1 MLPLIATLA
10 LLFDK
15 CYPASSRQV
24 FKWKVTA
31 PVCEAPGGPSRF
43 ALRELPAGAAR
54 QPPPEDTSLR
64 ISDGHSRFG
73 APVTTTDHNCRPI
86 PSTCQAPINF
96 FPFLRTSRFGTAPD
110 RALLLP
116 PTGSSAKNGPKG
128 TSQGYPHPPHSK
140 SSNLD
145 RPALVCGGLAPL
157 SRRRCACCRAA
168 TWPPDN
174 RLPGGTRAADDSRW
188 ITSVR
193 SKRSAPAP
201 RKQESRSKACPAPL
215 AGVKRWPLPC
225 RSAPG

>member
-1 MLPLIATLA
+1 MLPLIATPA

-43 ALRELPAGAAR
+43 ALRELPAEAAR

-128 TSQGYPHPPHSK
+128 TSRDTPILRTLKARILTAQLWFAAAWPRYPAGAAHVAGPQLGRQTIAFPAEQGQQMI
-140 SSNLD
+140 
-145 RPALVCGGLAPL
+145 AGGLQVSVPSALLLLPVNRNL
-157 SRRRCACCRAA
+157 GAKHVQHHSR
-168 TWPPDN
+168 
-174 RLPGGTRAADDSRW
+174 G
-188 ITSVR
+188 
-193 SKRSAPAP
+193 
-201 RKQESRSKACPAPL
+201 
-215 AGVKRWPLPC
+215 
-225 RSAPG
+225 